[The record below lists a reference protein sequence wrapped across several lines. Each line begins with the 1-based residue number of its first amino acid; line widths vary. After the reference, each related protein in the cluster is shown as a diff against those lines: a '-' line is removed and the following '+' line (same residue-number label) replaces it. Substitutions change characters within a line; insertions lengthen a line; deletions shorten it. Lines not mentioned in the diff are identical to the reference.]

1 MSSTS
6 PPDPNV
12 NLFNNLY
19 WTTGDEFITQSQ
31 ADKRYLRYP
40 VAQGTENLQ
49 AINVNGVAQF
59 NNDINVGSSTTAN
72 LFPEITTYKSQ
83 LNLGSGGQGEINI
96 ECAVDIG
103 GFGALNLTTADI
115 TLTADA
121 TIQQSGST
129 TTNTLGLTNIQ
140 TSNGVSATPNLK
152 LTDTISGNYT
162 DFLTNSGNGS
172 FNPSSSAGNQVI
184 VASGTKNTEVLELT
198 TWSDTNAAVVITNNS
213 VSIGAGGALTI
224 PTSSVVCN
232 GTSVVVNPQLQF
244 PDNRVQTS
252 AFTGAGAF
260 AGSYTLSNITLDSN
274 GRITAISNGSA
285 SVPSNLTLNSLTIN
299 NGNGTSQPS
308 YGITNNWNTG
318 ASISFTGTGGR
329 TISALGGAF
338 CAGTAIRMD
347 SWTQTLPPAIAS
359 LFEVNFTFWNGS
371 SWGQTFCYLQLYPN
385 RLFNGSTDDQWNINN
400 KINGNSSYNYTNGTY
415 APNGRWYWTYQQNF
429 SGVSGANGWLVP
441 NLNYVNLY
449 FPIPDG
455 SYSYECNFKCLDA
468 TSMTTQNRSWQIYTF
483 SA

>member
-19 WTTGDEFITQSQ
+19 WITGDEFITQSQ

-103 GFGALNLTTADI
+103 GFGSLNLTTADI
-115 TLTADA
+115 NLTADA

-172 FNPSSSAGNQVI
+172 FNPASSAGNQVI

-198 TWSDTNAAVVITNNS
+198 TWSDTNAAVVITHNS
-213 VSIGAGGALTI
+213 ASIGAGGASTI

-244 PDNRVQTS
+244 PDNRVQNS
-252 AFTGAGAF
+252 AFTGGGAF

-274 GRITAISNGSA
+274 GKITAISNGSA
-285 SVPSNLTLNSLTIN
+285 TSQFQPTFHNFANYQTGTSGYSQGAYINWSSGWGALDYVMIRVRAQVNWSISSGEYNNYATTAGELIIRPYYAPAGVIGSLSSPNIFWSTNSGSVVGNVKKLIYYTGAIN
-299 NGNGTSQPS
+299 NGTQSYFFVYGNGGSGGGSSGYIQLMCDAPGTSGGWQYTCS
-308 YGITNNWNTG
+308 YEYIIHSTSG
-318 ASISFTGTGGR
+318 ASI
-329 TISALGGAF
+329 
-338 CAGTAIRMD
+338 
-347 SWTQTLPPAIAS
+347 
-359 LFEVNFTFWNGS
+359 
-371 SWGQTFCYLQLYPN
+371 
-385 RLFNGSTDDQWNINN
+385 
-400 KINGNSSYNYTNGTY
+400 
-415 APNGRWYWTYQQNF
+415 
-429 SGVSGANGWLVP
+429 
-441 NLNYVNLY
+441 
-449 FPIPDG
+449 
-455 SYSYECNFKCLDA
+455 
-468 TSMTTQNRSWQIYTF
+468 TF
-483 SA
+483 SNGVGTNNSLP